1 MTDQAR
7 QELAA
12 AIRTAAEWLQ
22 VREVKAAPKRD
33 AGEPSRAVKEKF
45 DKALQKLLNQHF
57 QQQADIVKR
66 YLEAGGRLPLP
77 DDLFNSAFVQADVTR
92 LLIDAVQHGIFD
104 VTSQTGFT
112 IDNTLTNKRAAEW
125 AARYAGEL
133 IKDVDKTSLEMVR
146 SAVSLFADKPGF
158 TLADVM
164 NQLPYDVARS
174 ERIAVTEITRAY
186 AEANQIAGEEL
197 RDEFGDVPVVK
208 VWFTNND
215 DRVCDI
221 CGQLDGQEISID
233 ENFVYETKDGKKIE
247 VANPPGHVSCRC
259 WTTTTTKIN

>member
-1 MTDQAR
+1 M
-7 QELAA
+7 
-12 AIRTAAEWLQ
+12 
-22 VREVKAAPKRD
+22 
-33 AGEPSRAVKEKF
+33 
-45 DKALQKLLNQHF
+45 
-57 QQQADIVKR
+57 
-66 YLEAGGRLPLP
+66 
-77 DDLFNSAFVQADVTR
+77 
-92 LLIDAVQHGIFD
+92 
-104 VTSQTGFT
+104 
-112 IDNTLTNKRAAEW
+112 

-133 IKDVDKTSLEMVR
+133 IKGVDKTSLEMVR